1 MYKLLYKNHIVTI
14 SLSIIVFIIISWQFL
29 TSDTPIG
36 QGQLI
41 NPLVLHFDNALN
53 MYYLKKA
60 ILFLFVILT
69 IGFLMSIQIGYLKIS
84 NTFTFLP
91 TLLFYIFISFLFRFK
106 IEFESIYILL
116 FLVIS
121 NFVFINLLNT
131 KIRMRHFYA
140 IGYMFSMAL
149 VFNFQFVI
157 FFIPIMILIFR
168 FESNGWKDILALF
181 LGVLLILYFLFSWL
195 YLKDSLYIFGL
206 FMKSFTQSGFL
217 FVFEKFIG
225 FAVFFIL
232 IWILFTYKSQA
243 LTITNRNI
251 FFIQYLYFLFAI
263 IYAVLFSTK
272 NYSAA
277 MPLVYLGTVFFA
289 SNIILTKSPKYK
301 NIYLILLFIAFIT
314 NIILTN

>member
-14 SLSIIVFIIISWQFL
+14 SLSIIVFIILSWQFL
-29 TSDTPIG
+29 SSDTPIG
-36 QGQLI
+36 QGQFV
-41 NPLVLHFDNALN
+41 NPLVHRFDNAFN

-60 ILFLFVILT
+60 ILFLVVILS

-91 TLLFYIFISFLFRFK
+91 TLFFYIFISFLFRFN

-116 FLVIS
+116 FLIIS

-131 KIRMRHFYA
+131 KIRMKHFYA
-140 IGYMFSMAL
+140 IGYMFSMGL
-149 VFNFQFVI
+149 IFNIQFII

-168 FESNGWKDILALF
+168 FENNGWKDIMAFF
-181 LGVLLILYFLFSWL
+181 LGMFLILYFLFAWL
-195 YLKDSLYIFGL
+195 YLSDSLDL
-206 FMKSFTQSGFL
+206 FSSLIKSFIQSGFL
-217 FVFEKFIG
+217 FVFEKFVG
-225 FAVFFIL
+225 FALFFIL
-232 IWILFTYKSQA
+232 FWILFTYKSQA

-251 FFIQYLYFLFAI
+251 FFIQYLYFIFAV

-289 SNIILTKSPKYK
+289 SNIILTKSTKYK